1 METAEECQKKQIT
14 QHIPFYRK
22 STQHIFTV
30 VCTKQMHTAGSAPP
44 QLAPLCSP
52 QQADICVECELQ
64 SPVPQLSGRGSAPPV
79 EHDFS
84 LKIPLE
90 IKVSYRRFVLFL
102 SACNFSVCLM
112 TFRFVCQP

>member
-1 METAEECQKKQIT
+1 MGTAEECQKKTVT

-30 VCTKQMHTAGSAPP
+30 VCTKQMHTVGSAPP

-52 QQADICVECELQ
+52 QRADICVECDLQ
-64 SPVPQLSGRGSAPPV
+64 SSVPELSGRGSAPPV

-84 LKIPLE
+84 SKIHLE
-90 IKVSYRRFVLFL
+90 IFVSYRCFVLSF
-102 SACNFSVCLM
+102 SACH
-112 TFRFVCQP
+112 